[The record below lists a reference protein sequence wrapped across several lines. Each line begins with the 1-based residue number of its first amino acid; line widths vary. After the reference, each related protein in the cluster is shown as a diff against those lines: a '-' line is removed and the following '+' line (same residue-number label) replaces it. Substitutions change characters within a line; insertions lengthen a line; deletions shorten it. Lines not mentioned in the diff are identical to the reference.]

1 MNKFRNILDKTLEL
15 ICMVLL
21 SFMVILATW
30 QVITRYVLNN
40 PSTVSEDLL
49 IYSFVWM
56 ALLGASYVFGKKDH
70 MSMVFFKEKFIGVN
84 IKRKFTL
91 NLTSEIMVIIFSALV
106 LVLGGVQISN
116 LAMGQISPALKIPMG
131 YIYLA
136 LPISGVITIVYS
148 MLNIL
153 DLLKEVSSSNDLVK
167 NN

>member
-1 MNKFRNILDKTLEL
+1 MNKLRNILDKMLEI

-56 ALLGASYVFGKKDH
+56 ALLAASYVFGKKDH
-70 MSMVFFKEKFIGVN
+70 MSMVFFKEKFIGFN
-84 IKRKFTL
+84 NKRKFTIS
-91 NLTSEIMVIIFSALV
+91 LTSEIMVIIFSALV

-136 LPISGVITIVYS
+136 LPISGAITIVYS

-153 DLLKEVSSSNDLVK
+153 DLVKEVSSSNDLVK